1 MSKSIVSLEAYLVSQ
16 FTSTHKTIVYG
27 ARSCCCASSLGA
39 AFVHLGRSEGAL
51 RTARNSLPLFCIPR
65 FAKIVLVPPT
75 SLILLAA
82 LPSDGSRRETIR
94 RAPREGWIR
103 ARPERGR
110 SPGPPDRRMASTN
123 PRPRRLRF
131 TSNPSRRARLS
142 APSTS
147 SQPGA
152 AWQVGDDARPL
163 FVRPFH
169 AIAAQLSSRSSAC
182 PRSKSPTLSSTST
195 ATR

>member
-75 SLILLAA
+75 SPILLAA

-94 RAPREGWIR
+94 RARVRVGFAP
-103 ARPERGR
+103 GR
-110 SPGPPDRRMASTN
+110 S
-123 PRPRRLRF
+123 
-131 TSNPSRRARLS
+131 
-142 APSTS
+142 
-147 SQPGA
+147 
-152 AWQVGDDARPL
+152 VDARPDHRTGVWRRQTRARGACDSPQIHRGGRAFRL
-163 FVRPFH
+163 PPPPRSQRPHGRWAMMLARF
-169 AIAAQLSSRSSAC
+169 SSA
-182 PRSKSPTLSSTST
+182 RFML
-195 ATR
+195 